1 MEEREKSKPVVSVII
16 PVYNLENYLDTCL
29 DSVGRQ
35 TYGDFEAIVV
45 DDGSTDGSQ
54 AVALRHAERDA
65 RIVVI
70 STVNQG
76 AARARETGI
85 RHAKGDYICFLDG
98 DDVWDSRMLE
108 KLVAAIGEN
117 GGVRYRML
125 RLQTYLQD
133 LRSAQAR
140 NAHVGH
146 AGLDFLVASLY
157 HAISV
162 TVWGRLYRRA
172 LFEKELRHYPLRLG
186 EDSLLNIQIG
196 CQQPRVRFVDY
207 VGYGYVQRGGSAN
220 RSPLDIGYCVKFSEA
235 VHAELVRHRDV
246 VGDRLEFYLL
256 LNKMRWYLVYLRKS
270 HNPWAGDTGVCPRD
284 QCGGGTLPAPSWKG
298 FSAVATGCCCGWT
311 GGGGCARGARR
322 LDPDALGQEPEAA
335 ADTLNPSIV
344 T

>member
-117 GGVRYRML
+117 GGYDIVFARPTKRP
-125 RLQTYLQD
+125 
-133 LRSAQAR
+133 SAKCAR
-140 NAHVGH
+140 RTCRGW
-146 AGLDFLVASLY
+146 
-157 HAISV
+157 I
-162 TVWGRLYRRA
+162 
-172 LFEKELRHYPLRLG
+172 
-186 EDSLLNIQIG
+186 SLLH
-196 CQQPRVRFVDY
+196 
-207 VGYGYVQRGGSAN
+207 
-220 RSPLDIGYCVKFSEA
+220 RS
-235 VHAELVRHRDV
+235 
-246 VGDRLEFYLL
+246 
-256 LNKMRWYLVYLRKS
+256 
-270 HNPWAGDTGVCPRD
+270 T
-284 QCGGGTLPAPSWKG
+284 TLFP
-298 FSAVATGCCCGWT
+298 
-311 GGGGCARGARR
+311 
-322 LDPDALGQEPEAA
+322 
-335 ADTLNPSIV
+335 
-344 T
+344 

>member
-54 AVALRHAERDA
+54 AVALSHAERDA

-85 RHAKGDYICFLDG
+85 RHAQGDYICFLDG

-117 GGVRYRML
+117 GGL

-146 AGLDFLVASLY
+146 AGAGFPCCIALPRYFRDRVGTALSPGVVRKGTASLS
-157 HAISV
+157 AAAG
-162 TVWGRLYRRA
+162 GRQPA
-172 LFEKELRHYPLRLG
+172 QYP
-186 EDSLLNIQIG
+186 
-196 CQQPRVRFVDY
+196 
-207 VGYGYVQRGGSAN
+207 
-220 RSPLDIGYCVKFSEA
+220 DIGYCVKFSEA

-270 HNPWAGDTGVCPRD
+270 HNPWAGDTE
-284 QCGGGTLPAPSWKG
+284 
-298 FSAVATGCCCGWT
+298 F
-311 GGGGCARGARR
+311 ARGINAEAERYRAELEGFFSRCDWLLLRMDRRRWMRPGVLAVSTLMRWGKSLKRR
-322 LDPDALGQEPEAA
+322 L
-335 ADTLNPSIV
+335 TR
-344 T
+344 

>member
-1 MEEREKSKPVVSVII
+1 MEEREKSKPAVSVII

-54 AVALRHAERDA
+54 AVARRHAERDA
-65 RIVVI
+65 RIVVVR
-70 STVNQG
+70 TVNQG
-76 AARARETGI
+76 TARARETGI
-85 RHAKGDYICFLDG
+85 RHAQGDYICFLDG

-117 GGVRYRML
+117 GGYDIVCCDYKRICK
-125 RLQTYLQD
+125 TYEAPRREMRTSDMQ
-133 LRSAQAR
+133 
-140 NAHVGH
+140 
-146 AGLDFLVASLY
+146 GLDFLVASLY

-196 CQQPRVRFVDY
+196 CQQPRVRFIDY

-235 VHAELVRHRDV
+235 VRE
-246 VGDRLEFYLL
+246 
-256 LNKMRWYLVYLRKS
+256 KI
-270 HNPWAGDTGVCPRD
+270 
-284 QCGGGTLPAPSWKG
+284 Q
-298 FSAVATGCCCGWT
+298 
-311 GGGGCARGARR
+311 
-322 LDPDALGQEPEAA
+322 AA
-335 ADTLNPSIV
+335 A
-344 T
+344 